1 VLHSAVVLKVSSPSV
16 SVQLAL
22 STFFVVVFFLKNY
35 RTIVKGDFPFL
46 KSFIFIILSYC
57 ISTFFSLAPVSTY
70 LTSLIR
76 VIITEYLFFFVLW
89 QMVETKKDIQFL
101 VKCFVVLFFVV
112 CTYGVYEKI
121 FSSNPIIAYERSIL
135 GPYVRGKLYGGLTKL
150 RLGHIRVQSFMPI
163 SITFGAYCSIFLAF
177 IIYYYRNYKLICS
190 QNYISI
196 VILSTL
202 LISGIFFSNSRSP
215 FIFLFISSLCFIN
228 IRSLLKPKIFFT
240 ILILFLLVNSYFSQ
254 YFDVIQSIVDSDV
267 DAGGSSL
274 SMRTAQ
280 FNFAMSQFLDS
291 PIIGKGYGSIIS
303 IFAVNCRKTIYGA
316 ESIWLWLMI
325 ERGLL
330 GLFAYLSLF
339 FDIFKIKTSKN
350 RFFYIVFSLAYLG
363 LLTVTTTPG
372 LTIAFF
378 LTLILIV
385 YKSENISERS
395 KKNVPQLVDRR

>member
-1 VLHSAVVLKVSSPSV
+1 
-16 SVQLAL
+16 
-22 STFFVVVFFLKNY
+22 
-35 RTIVKGDFPFL
+35 
-46 KSFIFIILSYC
+46 
-57 ISTFFSLAPVSTY
+57 
-70 LTSLIR
+70 
-76 VIITEYLFFFVLW
+76 
-89 QMVETKKDIQFL
+89 
-101 VKCFVVLFFVV
+101 
-112 CTYGVYEKI
+112 
-121 FSSNPIIAYERSIL
+121 
-135 GPYVRGKLYGGLTKL
+135 
-150 RLGHIRVQSFMPI
+150 
-163 SITFGAYCSIFLAF
+163 
-177 IIYYYRNYKLICS
+177 
-190 QNYISI
+190 
-196 VILSTL
+196 
-202 LISGIFFSNSRSP
+202 
-215 FIFLFISSLCFIN
+215 
-228 IRSLLKPKIFFT
+228 
-240 ILILFLLVNSYFSQ
+240 
-254 YFDVIQSIVDSDV
+254 V